1 MLDIEKVW
9 DIIEKYKIQLEQEWY
24 DFNNMNEKEYHQLL
38 LNFANFTNENFYF
51 DEAKLTILLKVL
63 FEEWKINEW
72 FLKFD
77 RYINFIKW
85 EDLYF
90 KIKKNFINCIKLK
103 LRKNYDYKYIHNFN
117 IFLKE
122 ILEKTNE
129 SNIIRKLVV
138 FYLTFYNKEIIDFI
152 NQNEDIRLNKY
163 KEIFKD
169 FYEKIWWNTKYENFF
184 IKWNTKII

>member
-9 DIIEKYKIQLEQEWY
+9 KVIEKYKSDLEKEWY
-24 DFNNMNEKEYHQLL
+24 DFKNMTEKEYHQLL
-38 LNFANFTNENFYF
+38 LNFANFTDINFYF
-51 DEAKLTILLKVL
+51 DELKLTNLLKIL
-63 FEEWKINEW
+63 FKNWKIDEW
-72 FLKFD
+72 FIKFNK
-77 RYINFIKW
+77 YINFIKQ

-90 KIKKNFINCIKLK
+90 KIERNFINNIKLK

-117 IFLKE
+117 VFLE
-122 ILEKTNE
+122 EVLEKTND
-129 SNIIRKLVV
+129 SNIIKKLVV

-152 NQNEDIRLNKY
+152 NQNEDTKLNKY

-169 FYEKIWWNTKYENFF
+169 FYEIISWNTKYENFL